1 MTTSK
6 PYSHSGEKGK
16 RISGTNKKLGLPY
29 SEDGM
34 EPIAICF
41 DVDGTLIDGDKKHV
55 STMKLLV
62 ALTEQSW
69 KNVRIVVWSGGG
81 REYAKTIVRRYGLD
95 ALPNLQVMG
104 KLQYQELR
112 DKGYKVIAID
122 DIQDTRLGDV
132 NLIVRNK

>member
-1 MTTSK
+1 M
-6 PYSHSGEKGK
+6 SGC
-16 RISGTNKKLGLPY
+16 TNKKLGLPY
-29 SEDGM
+29 SENGM
-34 EPIAICF
+34 ERIAICF
-41 DVDGTLIDGDKKHV
+41 DVDGTLIDGDEKHV

-62 ALTEQSW
+62 ALAEQNW

-81 REYAKTIVRRYGLD
+81 REYAETIVRRYGLD
-95 ALPNLQVMG
+95 ALRNLQVIG

-112 DKGYKVIAID
+112 DRGYRIIAID

>member
-1 MTTSK
+1 MTTSPNK
-6 PYSHSGEKGK
+6 MSG
-16 RISGTNKKLGLPY
+16 GTNKKLGLPY
-29 SEDGM
+29 SENGM
-34 EPIAICF
+34 ERIAICF
-41 DVDGTLIDGDKKHV
+41 DVDGTLIDGDKKHA

-62 ALTEQSW
+62 ALAEQNW

-81 REYAKTIVRRYGLD
+81 REYAETIVRRYGLD
-95 ALPNLQVMG
+95 ALRNLQVMG

-112 DKGYKVIAID
+112 DRGYRIIAID

>member
-1 MTTSK
+1 MTTS
-6 PYSHSGEKGK
+6 PNEMSD
-16 RISGTNKKLGLPY
+16 GTNKKLGLPY

-34 EPIAICF
+34 EKIAICF
-41 DVDGTLIDGDKKHV
+41 DVDGTLIDGDKKHA

-62 ALTEQSW
+62 ALAEQNW

-81 REYAKTIVRRYGLD
+81 REYAETIVRRYGLD
-95 ALPNLQVMG
+95 ALRNLQVMG

-112 DKGYKVIAID
+112 DRGYRIIAID

>member
-1 MTTSK
+1 MTTSPNK
-6 PYSHSGEKGK
+6 KSD
-16 RISGTNKKLGLPY
+16 GTNKKLGLPY
-29 SEDGM
+29 SDEGM

-62 ALTEQSW
+62 ALAEQNW

-81 REYAKTIVRRYGLD
+81 REYAETIVRRYGLD
-95 ALPNLQVMG
+95 ALRNLQVMG

-112 DKGYKVIAID
+112 AKGCRIIAID
-122 DIQDTRLGDV
+122 DIMDTRLGDV

>member
-1 MTTSK
+1 MK
-6 PYSHSGEKGK
+6 LGDKMSG
-16 RISGTNKKLGLPY
+16 GTNKKLGLPY
-29 SEDGM
+29 RENGM
-34 EPIAICF
+34 ERIAICF
-41 DVDGTLIDGDKKHV
+41 DVDGTLIDGDEKHV

-62 ALTEQSW
+62 AFAEQNW

-81 REYAKTIVRRYGLD
+81 REYAETIVRRYGLD
-95 ALPNLQVMG
+95 ALRNLQVMG

-112 DKGYKVIAID
+112 DRGYRIIAID